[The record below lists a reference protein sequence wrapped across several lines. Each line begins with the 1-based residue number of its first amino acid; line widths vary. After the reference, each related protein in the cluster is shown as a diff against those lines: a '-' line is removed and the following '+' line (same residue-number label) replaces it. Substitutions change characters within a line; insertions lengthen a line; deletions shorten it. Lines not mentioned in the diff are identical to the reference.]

1 MGRGPG
7 QKQEKH
13 KTERSVRNSGRKQ
26 KALATRGEPM
36 IALGNV
42 RPPGVTTTPG
52 QTSERS

>member
-42 RPPGVTTTPG
+42 RPPGVTTTLG